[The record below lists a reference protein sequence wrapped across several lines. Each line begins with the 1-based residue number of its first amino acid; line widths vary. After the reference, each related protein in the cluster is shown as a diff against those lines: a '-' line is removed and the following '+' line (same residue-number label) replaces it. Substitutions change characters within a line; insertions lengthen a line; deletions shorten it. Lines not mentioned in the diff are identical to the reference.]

1 MRQVLEEI
9 KKLQFKE
16 MGGVPNL
23 RGANLVSRDG
33 EEINCTLHGQLAA
46 VGAGSEREHTGA
58 TEQQAAG

>member
-16 MGGVPNL
+16 MGGVPNI
-23 RGANLVSRDG
+23 RGANPVSRDG
-33 EEINCTLHGQLAA
+33 EEINSTLHGQLAT

-58 TEQQAAG
+58 TEQKAVG